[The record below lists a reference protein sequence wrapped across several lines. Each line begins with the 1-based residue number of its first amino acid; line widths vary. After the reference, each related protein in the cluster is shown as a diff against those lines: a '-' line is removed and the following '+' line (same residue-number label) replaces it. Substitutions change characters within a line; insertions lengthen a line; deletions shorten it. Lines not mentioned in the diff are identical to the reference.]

1 MFGLHPNAE
10 IGYLTTKGESLFD
23 TILSISGGSG
33 GAGASGDE
41 ITKELIDKFL
51 KELPENF
58 NMLDVQSK
66 IQEKTP
72 YLIVAIQEA
81 ERMN

>member
-1 MFGLHPNAE
+1 
-10 IGYLTTKGESLFD
+10 
-23 TILSISGGSG
+23 
-33 GAGASGDE
+33 
-41 ITKELIDKFL
+41 L
-51 KELPENF
+51 KELPDNF